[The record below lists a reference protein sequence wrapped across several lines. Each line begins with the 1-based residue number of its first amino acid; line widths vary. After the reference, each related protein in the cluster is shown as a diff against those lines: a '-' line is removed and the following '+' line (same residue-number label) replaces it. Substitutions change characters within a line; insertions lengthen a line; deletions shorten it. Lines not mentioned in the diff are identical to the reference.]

1 MRHDYKFLSEQ
12 HSTTGRL
19 LWSGKLHLLLL
30 SVVAVTI
37 FIAISLISD
46 NADAKK
52 STLPPISKQI
62 ETVTTPTHQE
72 RTPDRIIEALPLPA
86 EPQINS
92 ILRPMKNKAQSQKV
106 SSGKWHT
113 VKVRSGDNM
122 AQIFDRLKL
131 SPKVLHQIVHL
142 NKNTRRLT
150 RVLPGDKIRFLINE
164 KQQLKKLIYQF
175 NISKSLNISR
185 SDGSF
190 QASIITRKLERR
202 ITHSSGHINH
212 SLFLAAQAAGMT
224 DNMTM
229 QLANIFG
236 WDVDFALDIR
246 KGDHFTV
253 IYEEIYLDDKKI
265 RDGDIIAAEFTNRG
279 HAYRAIRFT
288 DKNGRSQYY
297 APNGRSMRKAF
308 LRTPVDF
315 SRISSRFS
323 LGRKHPILNRIRA
336 HKGVDYAARRGT
348 PIKATGDGRIV
359 FKGRK
364 GGYGRTVII
373 KHGTAYNTLYAH
385 MNSFNR
391 RARYGSRVKQGQII
405 GYVGSSGLATGPH
418 LHYEFRLNGVHRNP
432 LTIRLPKASSL
443 PKQYRA
449 NFKKK
454 AQELVSQLNLIK
466 HNTLA
471 LNTQ

>member
-12 HSTTGRL
+12 HSATGYFFR
-19 LWSGKLHLLLL
+19 SGKLHLLLL
-30 SVVAVTI
+30 SLIAITI
-37 FIAISLISD
+37 FIAISLTSD
-46 NADAKK
+46 DADAKK
-52 STLPPISKQI
+52 SSASVVSTPAELPMPAKPAPKRLI
-62 ETVTTPTHQE
+62 ES
-72 RTPDRIIEALPLPA
+72 LPLPA
-86 EPQINS
+86 EPQVNS
-92 ILRPMKNKAQSQKV
+92 LLRPIRKQPQATETTLDT
-106 SSGKWHT
+106 WHV
-113 VKVRSGDNM
+113 VKVRAGDNM
-122 AQIFDRLKL
+122 AQIFSRLKL
-131 SPKVLHQIVHL
+131 SPGTLHQIVRL
-142 NKNTRRLT
+142 NKDTRRLT
-150 RVLPGDKIRFLINE
+150 RVLPGDKIRFLIND
-164 KQQLKKLIYQF
+164 KQQLQKLVYQF
-175 NISKSLNISR
+175 NIANSLNITKSTQ
-185 SDGSF
+185 GYK
-190 QASIITRKLERR
+190 ANIITRKLERR
-202 ITHSSGHINH
+202 IAHSSGDIKH

-236 WDVDFALDIR
+236 WDIDFALDIR

-265 RDGDIIAAEFTNRG
+265 RDGEIIAAEFSNRG
-279 HAYRAIRFT
+279 HSYRAIRFT

-364 GGYGRTVII
+364 GGYGRTIII

-391 RARYGSRVKQGQII
+391 KARYGSRVKQGQVI

-443 PKQYRA
+443 PKQYRTD
-449 NFKKK
+449 FQKK
-454 AQELVSQLNLIK
+454 AQALVSQLNLIK

>member
-1 MRHDYKFLSEQ
+1 MRHDYKFLSE
-12 HSTTGRL
+12 HDSVTGRL
-19 LWSGKLHLLLL
+19 FRPGKLHLLLL
-30 SVVAVTI
+30 SAIAASI
-37 FIAISLISD
+37 FIVISLLPD
-46 NADAKK
+46 DADANK
-52 STLPPISKQI
+52 SAQSTVNKQI
-62 ETVTTPTHQE
+62 ETPSSRPEQPAHV
-72 RTPDRIIEALPLPA
+72 IESLPLPA
-86 EPQINS
+86 DPQVNS
-92 ILRPMKNKAQSQKV
+92 LLLPITNKASVTHK
-106 SSGKWHT
+106 STAKWQT
-113 VKVRSGDNM
+113 VKVKPGDSM
-122 AQIFDRLKL
+122 SQIFERLKI
-131 SPKVLHQIVHL
+131 SPQILHQVVYL
-142 NKNTRRLT
+142 DKNTRRLT
-150 RVLPGDKIRFLINE
+150 RVLPGDKIRFLIDDN
-164 KQQLKKLIYQF
+164 KKLQKLVYQYD
-175 NISKSLNISR
+175 ITHSLNISKT
-185 SDGSF
+185 GSGY
-190 QASIITRKLERR
+190 QSSIVSRKLEHR
-202 ITHSSGHINH
+202 ITHSSGTIKH
-212 SLFLAAQAAGMT
+212 SLFLAAQKAGMS

-253 IYEEIYLDDKKI
+253 IYEEIYLNDKKI
-265 RDGDIIAAEFTNRG
+265 RDGDILAAEFTNRG

-288 DKNGRSQYY
+288 DKHGRSQYY

-364 GGYGRTVII
+364 GGYGRTIII

-391 RARYGSRVKQGQII
+391 HARYGTRVKQGQVI

-449 NFKKK
+449 SFQKK

-471 LNTQ
+471 LNSQ